1 MHNSFQH
8 AIFII
13 NNVVSASTKHINE
26 LLTNQAEEIAH
37 EIELGELNTERGANQ
52 MSSLHRP
59 GDTRWSLLGKWFPN
73 RFRRGG

>member
-8 AIFII
+8 ANFII
-13 NNVVSASTKHINE
+13 NVVSASTKHNDE
-26 LLTNQAEEIAH
+26 LLANQAEEIAH
-37 EIELGELNTERGANQ
+37 EIELGELNIGRGANQ
-52 MSSLHRP
+52 MSSLQRL